1 MFSSHRLA
9 SLLGSWW
16 RYFYRTT
23 VVHLFLRRT
32 LSSSV
37 QGLSSNYSAALA
49 KCPRINKKSPH
60 PPPWR
65 VSLGASPVCTMHVV
79 IGGNAEH
86 LLCRRSGPKHYAFSN
101 LFSPLCSEE
110 WLVSFSFHRR
120 RSTDMLGHSL
130 EITHMMTLEV
140 KPEQV
145 SPGVLDSVCY
155 DVFQ

>member
-1 MFSSHRLA
+1 
-9 SLLGSWW
+9 
-16 RYFYRTT
+16 
-23 VVHLFLRRT
+23 
-32 LSSSV
+32 
-37 QGLSSNYSAALA
+37 
-49 KCPRINKKSPH
+49 
-60 PPPWR
+60 
-65 VSLGASPVCTMHVV
+65 MHVV
-79 IGGNAEH
+79 IAGNAEP

-110 WLVSFSFHRR
+110 WLVSFLFHRR